1 MLLHARALALRA
13 LVALSLIVVACAPRQ
28 DIVPD
33 PEPVYVEPPPPP
45 RPPVPARWSVAI
57 EDLGWAQVPEEPSK
71 AAFRSNTEG
80 WRLHEDGNWAGSRAA
95 FAEAVRELPEYDLA
109 RYNLACAYSR
119 VGQLEQALE
128 TLTDVLVRDLPRFR
142 RRAREDQDLQRLRS
156 SALREELDWRVDRIA
171 QAWERALRGGVSAVA
186 WRRLTRTRIAQA
198 QDSQG
203 QLLRPGV
210 WVDEIRR
217 FLPAMELY
225 EGVHAG
231 YVDTVHE
238 QAIVVTAERT
248 ADAPPLFASAHLY
261 VVPLVPVG
269 DDPHDTTLTYDKLGT
284 IEVHAVPSGARFR
297 MNHYK
302 TAWQVLD
309 AAGVTRDQQA
319 TPSRPVMFVT
329 PDGALLTSPIPEG
342 MGVKNRTVT
351 TPGGHAIRVQSV
363 QSISNYRSLVLNG
376 DGTQAVLV
384 GVRAK
389 CSKDGPD
396 LRHAVDRLDLAQR
409 RAVPLSQGE
418 GPAAAAFGPDGAL
431 YVQVEDRTRR
441 YGDPRSE
448 RFETLPEGV
457 VLVPPL
463 DGPTCK

>member
-1 MLLHARALALRA
+1 MKLFARALSLRA
-13 LVALSLIVVACAPRQ
+13 LVALSLFAVACAPRQ

-33 PEPVYVEPPPPP
+33 PEPVYVEPPPEP
-45 RPPVPARWSVAI
+45 RPPEPARWSVAI
-57 EDLGWAQVPEEPSK
+57 EDLGWDEVPEEPPK
-71 AAFRSNTEG
+71 TAFRSNTEG
-80 WRLHEDGNWAGSRAA
+80 WKLHEDGNWAGSRAA
-95 FAEAVRELPEYDLA
+95 FAEAVREFPEYDLA

-119 VGQLEQALE
+119 MGQLEQALE
-128 TLTDVLVRDLPRFR
+128 TLTDVLVRDFPRFR

-156 SALREELDWRVDRIA
+156 SELRKELAWRLDRIEE
-171 QAWERALRGGVSAVA
+171 AWERALRGGVSAVA

-231 YVDTVHE
+231 LVDTVHK

-248 ADAPPLFASAHLY
+248 EDAPPLFASAHLY

-269 DDPHDTTLTYDKLGT
+269 DDPYDAVLTYDKLGT

-309 AAGVTRDQQA
+309 AAGVSRDQQELP
-319 TPSRPVMFVT
+319 TRPVLFVT
-329 PDGALLTSPIPEG
+329 PDGSLLTSPIPEG
-342 MGVKNRTVT
+342 WTVKNRTVT
-351 TPGGHAIRVQSV
+351 TPDGHDIRVQSV
-363 QSISNYRSLVLNG
+363 QSISNYRSLVLNA
-376 DGTQAVLV
+376 DGTQATLV

-389 CSKDGPD
+389 CKKEGPD
-396 LRHAVDRLDLAQR
+396 LRHAVDRLDLTQR
-409 RAVPLSQGE
+409 RAVPLSEGE
-418 GPAAAAFGPDGAL
+418 GAAAATYGPDGAL
-431 YVQVEDRTRR
+431 YVQVDERTRR
-441 YGDPRSE
+441 YGDPLSE